1 MNFEEVKIEL
11 TNFCKRNCIHCSSDA
26 NIDNII
32 SLPFEEVKRV
42 VDECV
47 NVNVKSI
54 VLTGGEAT
62 EYKDIER
69 VVKYIHDKGIKNIKL
84 YTMCEPTQDK
94 YNLLEKLTK
103 LGLNEIIYSLT
114 ISLTRDNTLTY
125 ENILNFLIDIS
136 NINKLSFHYCL
147 TSKTVDD
154 ISKLE
159 YILEKVDFNSLSFLR
174 YVEHGRGKD
183 DLILSSSDLKSIKP
197 KLIELINKYP
207 EKIHLGSPFNIL
219 NITNTKCTAGSKTI
233 IVGFDGNVY
242 PCDAMKYFDYL
253 GSGGN
258 IYSAS
263 IQNIYNSDY
272 FKKIR
277 KASNNIS
284 AECNSCVLENC
295 KGGCLAQKMLGIIKK
310 DDNYITTNWYQENAL
325 RTMNN
330 FENKDILKLNAYTGI
345 IGEYGEFFDYI
356 KKLYTHN
363 LSLEKK
369 KEIMKLAPKEL
380 GDLIWYLSTS
390 LAVSYD
396 YTLNEVYEYILRLN
410 HKYYHIDD
418 DLINKASLDKDPLCS
433 FRKEDF
439 SYNIDA
445 INFVLN
451 MEDVIKDLNE
461 ENIFKILL
469 NFKKKLNKLDY
480 VSSKEEVIS
489 VVADILVEVASIS
502 KCLFNMNLSEILEDN
517 IEKLRKRYPSG
528 FDTLVADK
536 RIDANKKY
544 KEEERF
550 QIKKKVLTIDTNN

>member
-1 MNFEEVKIEL
+1 MDLEEVKIEL

-26 NIDNII
+26 NVDNVI
-32 SLPFEEVKRV
+32 SLSFEEVKRI

-47 NVNVKSI
+47 NANVKSI

-62 EYKDIER
+62 EYKDIEK
-69 VVKYIHDKGIKNIKL
+69 VVKYIHNKGIKNIKL
-84 YTMCEPTQDK
+84 YTMCEPTEDK
-94 YNLLEKLTK
+94 YNLLEKLTE

-114 ISLTRDNTLTY
+114 ISLTRDEALTY
-125 ENILNFLIDIS
+125 DNILNFLTSIS
-136 NINKLSFHYCL
+136 KINNLSFHYCL

-159 YILEKVDFNSLSFLR
+159 HILEKVNFKSLSFLR

-183 DLILSSSDLKSIKP
+183 DLTLSSSDLKNIKP

-219 NITNTKCTAGSKTI
+219 DITNTKCSAGSKTI

-258 IYSAS
+258 IYSSS
-263 IQNIYNSDY
+263 IKDIYNSDY
-272 FKKIR
+272 FRKIR
-277 KASNNIS
+277 NASNNIS
-284 AECNSCVLENC
+284 AECNSCVFENC

-330 FENKDILKLNAYTGI
+330 FHNKDILKLNAYTGI

-363 LSLEKK
+363 LSLDKK

-380 GDLIWYLSTS
+380 GDLVWYLSTS

-396 YTLNEVYEYILRLN
+396 YTLNEVYEFVLKLN
-410 HKYYHIDD
+410 HKYYQIDD

-433 FRKEDF
+433 FKEKDC
-439 SYNIDA
+439 SYSIDS
-445 INFVLN
+445 INSILN
-451 MEDVIKDLNE
+451 REDVVEDLDE
-461 ENIFKILL
+461 GSVFKILL
-469 NFKKKLNKLDY
+469 NFKRKLNKLDY
-480 VSSKEEVIS
+480 VSSKEEVIP

-528 FDTLVADK
+528 FDTVVADK

-550 QIKKKVLTIDTNN
+550 QIKKKVLLKDTKN